1 MITGTDTGVGKTVTT
16 AAIAAALAAGG
27 RAVGVF
33 KPVETGVGPAE
44 RGDADFVLAVLASRQ
59 SVVSACPY
67 RFAAPAAPL
76 VSAAAEGAVIDPE
89 RIRAGFLA
97 LRDRYDTVL
106 VEGAGGLLVPIGPRF
121 NMADLALL
129 LGLPLVVVARPGLG
143 TINHTLLTLE
153 AARSRGIEVLGV
165 VLCGW
170 RAADDLA
177 TLTNP
182 GLLAHLGRVPLL
194 GVLPWDSD
202 LRTDASRPGN
212 LRAWAAES
220 LSPAL
225 GGRFDAEAF
234 VAAHGLPRVLAP
246 TATAADFLG
255 PAAPC

>member
-16 AAIAAALAAGG
+16 AAIACTLSAAG
-27 RAVGVF
+27 RSVAVF
-33 KPVETGVGPAE
+33 KPVETGVGPTD
-44 RGDADFVLAVLASRQ
+44 RGDADFVLSVLNSGQSRA
-59 SVVSACPY
+59 SACPY
-67 RFAAPAAPL
+67 RFRGPAAPL
-76 VSAAAEGAVIDPE
+76 VAAAAERAAVDPS
-89 RIRAGFLA
+89 RLRASFVA
-97 LRDRYDTVL
+97 LRAQYDIVL
-106 VEGAGGLLVPIGPRF
+106 VEGAGGLLVPIAPDF
-121 NMADLALL
+121 DMANLALL
-129 LGLPLVVVARPGLG
+129 LDLPLVVVARPGLG

-170 RAADDLA
+170 RPADDLA

-202 LRTDASRPGN
+202 LRMDASQPGN
-212 LRAWAAES
+212 LQAWAAES
-220 LSPAL
+220 LSPLL

-234 VAAHGLPRVLAP
+234 VAAHGLQRILVQ
-246 TATAADFLG
+246 TAAAADSLG